1 MHARETPQFELLA
14 RLRKSRH
21 HRQIWALP
29 WLIVLSEIV
38 SRWGLTLLRPFCKG
52 NLCNFECA
60 CLAIQKYQ
68 LFPIVFLLLALKL
81 NPRSLHLFLLST
93 IFALIFLEVW
103 LSYWAH
109 PAL

>member
-1 MHARETPQFELLA
+1 MHASERPEFELLS
-14 RLRKSRH
+14 RLREARH
-21 HRQIWALP
+21 SGQIWALP

-38 SRWGLTLLRPFCKG
+38 SRWGVTLLRPFYMG
-52 NLCNFECA
+52 NLDNFDSVS
-60 CLAIQKYQ
+60 LVIQKYQ
-68 LFPIVFLLLALKL
+68 LVPIVFLLLALRL
-81 NPRSLHLFLLST
+81 NPRALHLFLLST